1 MLESRPNQGRRART
15 IQLFGLCAL
24 VTGLFGVLQLSQPSR
39 LTPPETEEKPGG
51 PLSLLLRDSQYYL
64 EDWFLRNGT
73 FAPLDPRLVLVG
85 IDRPSY
91 ADVIFA
97 EEAKSD
103 PVLQALRERYPWS
116 RRVWAALIDRLGN
129 AGAQAIVID
138 VVFGA
143 ENEGDAELRAALEK
157 FEDRAVIGSN
167 LNPVETPSGTLTQLL
182 APSTSLL
189 PGTNYETTAMDHRVG
204 YVNLPED
211 NDGICRRV
219 RFHITNHELGDVV
232 NGPTNL
238 LVESLD
244 ARLLGKVAGSKAGV
258 SPPALARFRFA
269 GPPGAVFPILPIG
282 DVLTPHLWEA
292 NYGKGEFFKGKIVL
306 IGPTAKVFQDYHRT
320 PFRLEMAGPE
330 IHLNIINAALGGGF
344 LRETSKTVAALAV
357 VLSGLIATMLCLFV
371 RQPLKRLLAILIFC
385 AAGLAG
391 AWAIFNY
398 AHLVLP
404 AVAPLSILLVSGL
417 ASLGYDFFLERLEK
431 IKLKH
436 TMGLYFSPRVLDAVL
451 ADPGSMQPRRAEVV
465 LLLTDLRNST
475 PLAELLGPG
484 GMFKLLNQVFEAQT
498 SAIMG
503 EEGNLEH
510 FLGDQFLSYWG
521 APQPQPNA
529 ADQAERAAIKLIEAM
544 EKLQAALAPEVQ
556 RLFGYGVA
564 LHSGGV
570 LVGNKGSALRLDYG
584 LVGEAVNEA
593 ARIEALTK
601 YYGVKLLVSRAA
613 FAQFSR
619 QGTRRLVDRVI
630 VKGRSEQV
638 ELFECQNPCTPPDY
652 EALCREYKAAYD
664 EYFFGRFDAAA
675 KLFDALAAKYNDG
688 PSRTLAARCRVLITE
703 PPPGW
708 NGIWKME
715 SK

>member
-1 MLESRPNQGRRART
+1 MLESRPNQGRTLR
-15 IQLFGLCAL
+15 LVGLCAA
-24 VTGLFGVLQLSQPSR
+24 VTLLFSWLELADPKIGAP
-39 LTPPETEEKPGG
+39 
-51 PLSLLLRDSQYYL
+51 LRDAEHYV
-64 EDWFLRNGT
+64 EDWFLRNGSY
-73 FAPLDPRLVLVG
+73 APLDPRLVLVT
-85 IDRPSY
+85 IDRPTY
-91 ADVIFA
+91 EDVIFP
-97 EEAKSD
+97 EDAKSD
-103 PVLQALRERYPWS
+103 PILQALRGRFPWS
-116 RRVWAALIDRLGN
+116 RRVWATLIERLGN
-129 AGAQAIVID
+129 AGAEAILID
-138 VVFGA
+138 LVFGA
-143 ENEGDAELRAALEK
+143 ESEGDTELRAALEK
-157 FEDRAVIGSN
+157 FGDRVVIGSN
-167 LNPVETPSGTLTQLL
+167 LSPVETDRGSLSQLL

-189 PGTNYETTAMDHRVG
+189 PATNYETTALDPRVG
-204 YVNLPED
+204 YVNIWPD
-211 NDGICRRV
+211 ADGVFRRA
-219 RFHITNHELGDVV
+219 RFHDTNHERGDVV
-232 NGPTNL
+232 NGPPEIVL
-238 LVESLD
+238 ESMD
-244 ARLLGKVAGSKAGV
+244 ARALSKVKVPGGRTAL
-258 SPPALARFRFA
+258 PALARIRFA
-269 GPPGAVFPILPIG
+269 GPPASVFAAPSVG

-292 NYGKGEFFKGKIVL
+292 NYGKGEFFRGKIVL
-306 IGPTAKVFQDYHRT
+306 IGPTANLFQDYHRT
-320 PFRLEMAGPE
+320 PFRGDMAGPE
-330 IHLNIINAALGGGF
+330 IHLNIINAGLGGGF
-344 LRETSKTVAALAV
+344 LHETSKGIAGLFALLA
-357 VLSGLIATMLCLFV
+357 GLIATLLCLFV
-371 RQPLKRLLAILIFC
+371 KQPLKRLLAILIFC

-391 AWAIFNY
+391 AWAVFNY
-398 AHLVLP
+398 GHLVLP

-688 PSRTLAARCRVLITE
+688 PSWTLAARCRVLITE

>member
-1 MLESRPNQGRRART
+1 ML
-15 IQLFGLCAL
+15 QLFGVCGL
-24 VTGLFGVLQLSQPSR
+24 VTLVFGFLQLSRPS
-39 LTPPETEEKPGG
+39 TISAP
-51 PLSLLLRDSQYYL
+51 LRDAEHYL

-73 FAPLDPRLVLVG
+73 YAPVDPRLVLVG

-91 ADVIFA
+91 VDVIFA
-97 EEAKSD
+97 DEAKAD

-129 AGAQAIVID
+129 AGVRAIVID
-138 VVFGA
+138 IVFGS
-143 ENEGDAELRAALEK
+143 ENDGDGELRAALEK
-157 FEDRAVIGSN
+157 FGDRVIIGSN

-182 APSTSLL
+182 APSPSLL
-189 PGTNYETTAMDHRVG
+189 PAANYETTAMDHRVG

-211 NDGICRRV
+211 DDGICRRV
-219 RFHITNHELGDVV
+219 QFHITNHELGDVI

-238 LVESLD
+238 VVESLD
-244 ARLLGKVAGSKAGV
+244 ARVLGKVAGSKAN
-258 SPPALARFRFA
+258 SSLPALGRFRFA

-282 DVLTPHLWEA
+282 DVLTPHLWDA
-292 NYGKGEFFKGKIVL
+292 NYGKGKFFNGKIVL

-320 PFRLEMAGPE
+320 PFRLDMAGPE
-330 IHLNIINAALGGGF
+330 IHLNIINAGLGGRF
-344 LRETSKTVAALAV
+344 LRETSKGVAALAV
-357 VLSGLIATMLCLFV
+357 MLAGFIATMLCLFV
-371 RQPLKRLLAILIFC
+371 TQPLKRLAAIILLC
-385 AAGLAG
+385 AAGLAA
-391 AWAIFNY
+391 AWASFNRLD
-398 AHLVLP
+398 LVVP
-404 AVAPLSILLVSGL
+404 SVAPLSILLVSGF
-417 ASLGYDFFLERLEK
+417 ASLGYDFLLERLER

-498 SAIMG
+498 SAIMR

-529 ADQAERAAIKLIEAM
+529 ADQAERAAIHLIEAM
-544 EKLQAALAPEVQ
+544 EKLQAGLAPEVQ

-564 LHSGGV
+564 LHSGAV

-593 ARIEALTK
+593 ARVEALTK

-638 ELFECQNPCTPPDY
+638 ELLD
-652 EALCREYKAAYD
+652 RK
-664 EYFFGRFDAAA
+664 
-675 KLFDALAAKYNDG
+675 
-688 PSRTLAARCRVLITE
+688 SVV
-703 PPPGW
+703 
-708 NGIWKME
+708 
-715 SK
+715 